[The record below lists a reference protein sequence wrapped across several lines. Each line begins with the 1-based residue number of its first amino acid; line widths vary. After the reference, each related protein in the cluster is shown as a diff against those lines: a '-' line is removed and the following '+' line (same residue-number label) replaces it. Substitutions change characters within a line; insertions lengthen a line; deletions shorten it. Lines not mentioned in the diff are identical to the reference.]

1 MSYEWTQTTVDEI
14 LRYGDSMYLHAL
26 QKGEIPDAATSLV
39 SDLPNVAT
47 SIDDS
52 QWTIFYDRCIEGFV
66 NDPLRDILIPNFQ
79 ILSSALTDTF
89 QKTNS
94 AILVLDGYMSALIK
108 DTDCFAL
115 FDSHARTR
123 QGMPCSDGSA
133 TVSTFSMLAAL
144 KEHVQSLS
152 ACLNVNRF
160 EIVPVS
166 LKQQGDSSLSSKEKK
181 QQANRKQY
189 LKRKLH
195 ESDAEKYERLSKAA
209 KYKKDNRTKI
219 HSVKKENYKRT
230 KSKQTRKRSIH
241 EANQDASKTTF

>member
-1 MSYEWTQTTVDEI
+1 MWQHPLMAVSGQFFMT
-14 LRYGDSMYLHAL
+14 
-26 QKGEIPDAATSLV
+26 DA
-39 SDLPNVAT
+39 
-47 SIDDS
+47 
-52 QWTIFYDRCIEGFV
+52 FEGFV
-66 NDPLRDILIPNFQ
+66 NDTVRGILIPNFQ

-94 AILVLDGYMSALIK
+94 AILVLDGYMSALII

-133 TVSTFSMLAAL
+133 TVSTFSTLAAL

-166 LKQQGDSSLSSKEKK
+166 LKQQGDSSLFSKEKK
-181 QQANRKQY
+181 TAGTQKTVF
-189 LKRKLH
+189 
-195 ESDAEKYERLSKAA
+195 EKKA
-209 KYKKDNRTKI
+209 I
-219 HSVKKENYKRT
+219 
-230 KSKQTRKRSIH
+230 
-241 EANQDASKTTF
+241 